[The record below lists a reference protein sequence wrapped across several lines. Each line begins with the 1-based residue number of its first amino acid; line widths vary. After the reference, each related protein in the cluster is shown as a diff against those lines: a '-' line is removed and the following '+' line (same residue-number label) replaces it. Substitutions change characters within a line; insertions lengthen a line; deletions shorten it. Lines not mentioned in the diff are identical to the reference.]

1 MKSEF
6 RWILPLICLLYSIP
20 LNAQQYSLQ
29 HFGVNEGLI
38 QSDVNQIIQDNKKYI
53 WIATNS
59 GISRFDGLK
68 FKNYYIPISET
79 INDIVEGDQ
88 HEIYAL
94 MKKGIGMIRNDSVY
108 SYNFDTDMELI
119 KCSNFIFKDKM
130 LWMITNKGLTIFDGK
145 SFKVILPLKSQELN
159 AIWFTVD
166 NNRVIWIE
174 DSNRNIWYS
183 ENNKLVR
190 FNVIGRALKNGREL
204 AITHSGNLYRIFGK
218 EVAFLDHFDQQ
229 ELNYLQR
236 IDDCWYFSSN
246 YQVLRK
252 KGASTEVVFEAPEN
266 DKITTLFID
275 KEKRLWIGTHNGF
288 YYSNSLAFRKYFI
301 PGKLDNLVWGMV
313 EDKTKNLWFTSY
325 GKGLTK
331 YDGKEFKKIDSYKK
345 QINTDSFYI
354 GSIKKTNG
362 NLLFTTTNGIL
373 QFDGVHFSKVPHL
386 PDQIYLHIYEDNSN
400 KTMFYAGQNSLII
413 ETKGTVKVFDN
424 QKYNLPRIF
433 DIIKDRNNIYRMG
446 GEQNTVFFDG
456 VRFLSPDT
464 ARFGYTKGMYSS
476 VTDFMGNIWFATR
489 YGIMF
494 YDYKTCKPIFSDD
507 IGESVLDLK
516 SYFGK
521 IYFGTIKGVGL
532 IDPEKFYKNEEA
544 VSYFDYK
551 NGFPGEEVVQN
562 GAIIASDSSIWIPAT
577 RGVTKFSPS
586 SLKIVDHIPLVQVE
600 TLNAY
605 DKKGGRTTVTG
616 SELNHNKNVN
626 LTYNSRDIEINYHCI
641 FFSDPEGITYRYKL
655 ENYDY
660 DWREVPSNIRSL
672 KYSQLPAGEYIFK
685 ISAFNRDGVAT
696 EVPTVIYIKIDPP
709 FWQKWWFRIFVFMIV
724 LFIVFE
730 MFRRMKKKERRKA
743 DIQQQILKLKAK
755 ALAAQMNPHFVF
767 NCISSISALI
777 NLGEKQEA
785 SIYLGRFASLLRGVL
800 KSVRVSEISL
810 EEELSLTEKY
820 MQLEQARH
828 NNPFNYEIKRPEG
841 ISLTEIM
848 ILPMIIQPFVENSVL
863 HAFVGMANYDKRI
876 YILAII
882 SGDRLRV
889 IIEDNGLGNN
899 ADNIAETGLGIK
911 ITEERIALLE
921 KNAQVQIESHIDED
935 HHGTIVTIDIPL
947 KIKKKEND

>member
-1 MKSEF
+1 MKAEL
-6 RWILPLICLLYSIP
+6 RWILPVICLLYSIP

-79 INDIVEGDQ
+79 VNDIVEGDQ

-94 MKKGIGMIRNDSVY
+94 MKKGIGMIRNDSIY
-108 SYNFDTDMELI
+108 LYNFDTDMQLG
-119 KCSNFIFKDKM
+119 KCSNLIFKDKM
-130 LWMITNKGLTIFDGK
+130 LWMITNQGLTIFDGK
-145 SFKVILPLKSQELN
+145 SFKVIFALKNEELN

-166 NNRVIWIE
+166 DNNVTWIE
-174 DSNRNIWYS
+174 DSDRNIWFT
-183 ENNKLVR
+183 ENNKLIR
-190 FNVIGRALKNGREL
+190 FDVDGSALRNGREL
-204 AITHSGNLYRIFGK
+204 AITNRGNLYRIIGK
-218 EVAFLDHFDQQ
+218 KIALLDHFDQPEQ
-229 ELNYLQR
+229 NYLQR
-236 IDDCWYFSSN
+236 IDNYWYFSSG

-252 KGASTEVVFEAPEN
+252 KGAKAEILFETPEN

-275 KEKRLWIGTHNGF
+275 KGKRLWIGTHNGF
-288 YYSNSLAFRKYFI
+288 YYSNSLAFRKYYI
-301 PGKLDNLVWGMV
+301 PGKLDNLVWGVV
-313 EDKTKNLWFTSY
+313 EDDTKNLWFTSY

-331 YDGKEFKKIDSYKK
+331 YDGKEFKRIDSYKN
-345 QINTDSFYI
+345 QLNTDTFYI
-354 GSIKKTNG
+354 GSIKKSNG

-386 PDQIYLHIYEDNSN
+386 PAQIYLHIYEDAVN
-400 KTMFYAGQNSLII
+400 KTMFYAGQNSMVV
-413 ETKGTVKVFDN
+413 ETKDTVKVFDN
-424 QKYNLPRIF
+424 LKFNLPRVFSIL
-433 DIIKDRNNIYRMG
+433 KDRNNIYRMG
-446 GEQNTVFFDG
+446 GEENTVFFDG
-456 VRFLSPDT
+456 IRFLLPDT
-464 ARFGYTKGMYSS
+464 SRFGYTKGMYSS
-476 VTDFMGNIWFATR
+476 VIDSRGNIWFATR
-489 YGIMF
+489 NGIMF
-494 YDYKTCKPIFSDD
+494 YDYKTCRAIFPDE

-586 SLKIVDHIPLVQVE
+586 SIKVVNHIPLVQLE

-605 DKKGGRTTVTG
+605 DKKGEKTTVTVY
-616 SELNHNKNVN
+616 ELNQNKNVN

-660 DWREVPSNIRSL
+660 NWRDVPFNIRSL

-685 ISAFNRDGVAT
+685 ISAFCRDGAAT
-696 EVPTVIYIKIDPP
+696 EVPTVIYIKIAPP
-709 FWQKWWFRIFVFMIV
+709 FWQKWWFRTIALMIV

-730 MFRRMKKKERRKA
+730 VFRKMKKKERKRA
-743 DIQQQILKLKAK
+743 DIQQQMLKLKAD

-785 SIYLGRFASLLRGVL
+785 AIYLGRFASLLRSVL
-800 KSVRVSEISL
+800 KNVRLNEISL

-828 NNPFNYEIKRPEG
+828 RNPFSYEIKRPEG
-841 ISLTEIM
+841 ISLTKIM
-848 ILPMIIQPFVENSVL
+848 IPPMIIQPFVENSVL
-863 HAFVGMANYDKRI
+863 HAFIKIPDYDKRI
-876 YILAII
+876 YILATI
-882 SGDRLRV
+882 SEDRLKV
-889 IIEDNGLGNN
+889 IIKDNGLGTNT
-899 ADNIAETGLGIK
+899 DNQTETGLGIK
-911 ITEERIALLE
+911 ITKERIALLE
-921 KNAQVQIESHIDED
+921 ENAQVQIESHIDED
-935 HHGTIVTIDIPL
+935 HHGTIVTIEIPL
-947 KIKKKEND
+947 KIKKTEND